1 MEEINQISEDI
12 INNIEEV
19 IVGKRE
25 VIEKVLVCFLSGG
38 HLLLEDVPGVGK
50 TILARSLAVSSGVD
64 FSRVQCTPDLLPK
77 DITGVNIYRQDK
89 QGFEFSAG
97 PIFSQVLLVDE
108 INRTTPRTQSGLL
121 EAMAEGQVSVEGMS
135 KELPEPFFV
144 ISTQNP
150 VEFDGTFPLPEAQL
164 DRFMMQTEIGYPN
177 QAEEANILE
186 LVKKKHPINSLESVV
201 DAEKINQIKTKIRD
215 VHVEDKVRNYI
226 VEIVSRTRN
235 NSDLLL
241 GVSPR
246 GSIDLYHAAQA
257 LAAIRGRDYVIPDD
271 IKELAVDVL
280 SHRIVVSSEIS
291 LKGKD
296 KRTIIE
302 QILNNVAVPING
314 EG

>member
-1 MEEINQISEDI
+1 MEDVSQISEEI
-12 INNIEEV
+12 INNIEKV

-25 VIEKVLVCFLSGG
+25 VIERVLVCFLSGG

-50 TILARSLAVSSGVD
+50 TILARSLAVSSGAD

-89 QGFEFSAG
+89 QEFEFSAG
-97 PIFSQVLLVDE
+97 PIFSQVLLIDE

-135 KELPEPFFV
+135 KKLPEPFFV

-177 QAEEANILE
+177 QAEEVNILE
-186 LVKKKHPINSLESVV
+186 LVKKNHPIDSLESVV
-201 DAEKINQIKTKIRD
+201 DSDRINQIKAKIRD
-215 VHVEDKVRNYI
+215 VHVEEKVRNYI

-271 IKELAVDVL
+271 VKELAVDVL
-280 SHRIVVSSEIS
+280 SHRIVISSEIS
-291 LKGKD
+291 LRGKD
-296 KRTIIE
+296 KRTIIK

>member
-1 MEEINQISEDI
+1 MEDVSQISEEI
-12 INNIEEV
+12 INNIEKV

-25 VIEKVLVCFLSGG
+25 VIERVLVCFLSGG

-50 TILARSLAVSSGVD
+50 TILARSLAVSSGAD

-89 QGFEFSAG
+89 QEFEFAAG
-97 PIFSQVLLVDE
+97 PIFSQVLLIDE

-135 KELPEPFFV
+135 KKLPEPFFV

-177 QAEEANILE
+177 PKEEVNILE
-186 LVKKKHPINSLESVV
+186 LVKKKHPIESLESVV
-201 DAEKINQIKTKIRD
+201 DSDEINQIKAKIRD
-215 VHVEDKVRNYI
+215 VHIEDKVRNYI
-226 VEIVSRTRN
+226 VEIVSQTRN

-271 IKELAVDVL
+271 VKELAVDVL
-280 SHRIVVSSEIS
+280 SHRIVISSEIS
-291 LKGKD
+291 LRGIN
-296 KRTIIE
+296 KRKIIE
-302 QILNNVAVPING
+302 QILNSVPVPING
-314 EG
+314 ED